1 LFKPDQSIIFDV
13 EFKTPI
19 AGIATGVAT
28 LTDYFGKPVLTREI
42 AFMAEKNNRQVLPV
56 ELGVL
61 PRGYYELNVDVQILG
76 DDGKAEASAQ
86 ASMGVADHFNRTAE
100 AVREQD
106 YRIGLKIWYLSD
118 A

>member
-1 LFKPDQSIIFDV
+1 
-13 EFKTPI
+13 
-19 AGIATGVAT
+19 
-28 LTDYFGKPVLTREI
+28 
-42 AFMAEKNNRQVLPV
+42 
-56 ELGVL
+56 
-61 PRGYYELNVDVQILG
+61 LNVDVQILG